1 MEKGNPDFVLT
12 PELEAD
18 ALEQFNALVDDE
30 IVHSNAPHGTLA
42 PITSEDREIDQMLE
56 RAAKSNPV
64 SDLHVET
71 PLIPEKKKRDVLRN
85 HIAGYRPAN
94 TMNELQEQVHLAK
107 TNEID
112 SIEGTPTLVQ
122 QLWRKDFEYI
132 KNGPGYGIY
141 HDIRVYID
149 GFFEQNKDA
158 DKETM
163 EQRNHSKGAK
173 IDIGPIITPQKV

>member
-1 MEKGNPDFVLT
+1 TLSQRRTVPTMKSGTSESALPKKEHWKTKQKREREQAKSPAMEKGNPDFVLT

-64 SDLHVET
+64 SNLHVET

-94 TMNELQEQVHLAK
+94 T
-107 TNEID
+107 
-112 SIEGTPTLVQ
+112 
-122 QLWRKDFEYI
+122 
-132 KNGPGYGIY
+132 
-141 HDIRVYID
+141 
-149 GFFEQNKDA
+149 
-158 DKETM
+158 
-163 EQRNHSKGAK
+163 
-173 IDIGPIITPQKV
+173 